1 MRAEGYFKMGLVSG
15 EHPLTEAGRRRFWEF
30 SELVAARGIVH
41 LVTSDAQY
49 ATHATGR
56 MVLAYEDYAATIARS
71 NASVVFCVVDNP
83 ADVDGI
89 ETSQR
94 AIVDG
99 SPADA
104 AEMLLG
110 FLLLTQ
116 CTLTYAAGL
125 PLDPMNVA
133 AACMTLRSAMLSRAL
148 PEGT

>member
-1 MRAEGYFKMGLVSG
+1 MINREGYFQSGLVSG

-41 LVTSDAQY
+41 LVGFDADY
-49 ATHATGR
+49 AAHATGR
-56 MVLAYEDYAATIARS
+56 VAFVYEDFAATIARL
-71 NASVVFCVVDNP
+71 NASVVFCVVDSP

-104 AEMLLG
+104 AEMLHG

-116 CTLTYAAGL
+116 CALTYAAE
-125 PLDPMNVA
+125 PRFW
-133 AACMTLRSAMLSRAL
+133 TR
-148 PEGT
+148 